1 MNKESSLL
9 AIFWNKSLSQKI
21 FLFRIFLML
30 SLAGAANTL
39 LPFKVYSRFL
49 GQINSESPK
58 TLKEG
63 DWQYVDRI
71 SNSVRNVSKVSPI
84 RFKCLVQATV
94 GKYFIAQER
103 IESTI
108 YFGVKKDESQN
119 LKAHAWLRVGPKI
132 VLGGEVA
139 DHYNVVSTYS

>member
-1 MNKESSLL
+1 MNKEPSSLL
-9 AIFWNKSLSQKI
+9 IFWNKTLRQKI

-30 SLAGAANTL
+30 NLTGIANML

-49 GQINSESPK
+49 GQINSESTQTPK
-58 TLKEG
+58 NV
-63 DWQYVDRI
+63 DWTYVEQV
-71 SNSVRNVSKVSPI
+71 SKSVKNVSKVSPFD
-84 RFKCLVQATV
+84 FKCLVQATV

-108 YFGVKKDESQN
+108 YFGVKRDESHH

-139 DHYNVVSTYS
+139 DQYNVVSTYS

>member
-1 MNKESSLL
+1 MSKETSPLL
-9 AIFWNKSLSQKI
+9 IFWKKSLSEKI

-30 SLAGAANTL
+30 SLAGIANL
-39 LPFKVYSRFL
+39 ILPFKVYARFL
-49 GQINSESPK
+49 GEINSESPK
-58 TLKEG
+58 NPQQV
-63 DWQYVDRI
+63 DWKYVNRI
-71 SNSVRNVSKVSPI
+71 AKSVRNVSKVSPFD
-84 RFKCLVQATV
+84 FKCLVQATI

-108 YFGVKKDESQN
+108 YFGVRKDKSNN

-139 DHYNVVSTYS
+139 DQYNIVSTYS

>member
-1 MNKESSLL
+1 MSKETSTIL
-9 AIFWNKSLSQKI
+9 IFWNKSLSEKV

-30 SLAGAANTL
+30 CIASLANFI

-49 GQINSESPK
+49 GKINSESPK
-58 TLKEG
+58 NPTHI
-63 DWQYVDRI
+63 DWNYV
-71 SNSVRNVSKVSPI
+71 NQVSSSIQNINKVGPFD
-84 RFKCLVQATV
+84 FKCLIQASV
-94 GKYFIAQER
+94 GKYFIEQER
-103 IESTI
+103 MESTI

-139 DHYNVVSTYS
+139 DQYNVVSTYS